1 MNPYNPMNNK
11 PTQLESMNKESQDKL
26 YSRQP
31 QLMKKL
37 IPLINRANIFIPNDV
52 HVKINLKTNFR
63 QEPFKSKTLVKSKS
77 KKQTLK
83 DLMEREKIRKINLQR
98 NNLRGQKINHT
109 NIKKISE
116 ISPKILWGLK

>member
-1 MNPYNPMNNK
+1 MNSSNPMNNRPK
-11 PTQLESMNKESQDKL
+11 QLERMNKESQDKL
-26 YSRQP
+26 YARQP
-31 QLMKKL
+31 QIMRRL

-52 HVKINLKTNFR
+52 HVKINSKTNFR